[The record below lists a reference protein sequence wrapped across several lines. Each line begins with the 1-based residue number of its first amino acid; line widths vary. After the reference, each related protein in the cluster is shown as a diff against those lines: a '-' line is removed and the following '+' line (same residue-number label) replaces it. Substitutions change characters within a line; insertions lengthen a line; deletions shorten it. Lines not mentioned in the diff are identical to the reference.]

1 MKINL
6 FFTIL
11 ISIIVSLLVSC
22 SYEKMNSPE
31 KEKFN
36 IVEIDMTGDRRA
48 AFIIQKKINRFS
60 NLQSKNRIKVSVE
73 LKKNRNIQD
82 KNIQNKVTKYNL
94 SLTAIVTITDLLSD
108 KQFKRT
114 FNASQTYDVVER
126 YSSTLDNE
134 KNANNALI
142 DKIVDEILDQIKILY
157 N

>member
-1 MKINL
+1 M
-6 FFTIL
+6 
-11 ISIIVSLLVSC
+11 
-22 SYEKMNSPE
+22 
-31 KEKFN
+31 
-36 IVEIDMTGDRRA
+36 
-48 AFIIQKKINRFS
+48 
-60 NLQSKNRIKVSVE
+60 
-73 LKKNRNIQD
+73 
-82 KNIQNKVTKYNL
+82 
-94 SLTAIVTITDLLSD
+94 TAIVTITDLLSD